1 MLSIFIYC
9 GKLFHRSVNL
19 QNEIIKCALYTDL
32 KDELTCKKKKK
43 RNIQKELDGVNI
55 LFDACRGTK
64 NIQNC

>member
-43 RNIQKELDGVNI
+43 KKHPERIRWSEYFI
-55 LFDACRGTK
+55 
-64 NIQNC
+64 